1 MVAGHLQEKKGLFY
15 IVLNYKD
22 EEGKRK
28 SKWLATGLPVKG
40 NKKKAESL
48 LMDARRN
55 FELKPN
61 EEAEKVQEKQI
72 TEENTDVD
80 QVLFA
85 DYMLDWLETVKHRI
99 ELITYISYVNAVKG
113 RIVPYFREKGT
124 TLQELKPHHIQDFY
138 SYALNEWKVSANTVI
153 HYHANIRSALQQA
166 FITDRIPSNPADKI
180 IRPKKEAFVGSSY
193 SASEVNQLL
202 EIVKGTKIELAVILG
217 AFYGLRRSEVVGLK
231 WSAIDLV
238 NKTITIKH
246 TVTSGSLDG
255 KLITIEKDRTKNK
268 ASLRTLPLVDAF
280 YDLLVQMKE
289 QQEINQQLFK
299 GSYCKD
305 YIGYIYV
312 DALGDRIKPNY
323 ITQHFALVLKKNGMR
338 HIRFHDLRHSCAS
351 LLLANGVSMKE
362 VQEWLGHSDYSTTA
376 NIYSH
381 LEYSSKV
388 SSANTMNEVIKI

>member
-1 MVAGHLQEKKGLFY
+1 MVAGHLQEKKGFFY

-28 SKWLATGLPVKG
+28 SKWVATGLPVKG
-40 NKKKAESL
+40 NKKRAESL
-48 LMDARRN
+48 LMDARKN
-55 FELKPN
+55 FEFKTN
-61 EEAEKVQEKQI
+61 EEGVKEQEKQS
-72 TEENTDVD
+72 EAENPDID
-80 QVLFA
+80 QTLFA
-85 DYMLDWLETVKHRI
+85 DYMLHWLETVKHRI
-99 ELITYISYVNAVKG
+99 ELITYISYTNAVKG
-113 RIVPYFREKGT
+113 RIVPYFRERGI
-124 TLQELKPHHIQDFY
+124 TLLELRPHHIQDFY
-138 SYALNEWKVSANTVI
+138 SHALNEWGVSANTVI

-166 FITDRIPSNPADKI
+166 YITDRITSNPADKI

-231 WSAIDLV
+231 WSAIDLI

-246 TVTSGSLDG
+246 TVTSGSLNG

-280 YDLLVQMKE
+280 YDLLLQMKE
-289 QQEINQQLFK
+289 QQETNQYLFK
-299 GSYCKD
+299 DSYSKD
-305 YIGYIYV
+305 YIGYTYV
-312 DALGDRIKPNY
+312 DAIGERIKPNY

-338 HIRFHDLRHSCAS
+338 HIRFHDLRHSCAT
-351 LLLANGVSMKE
+351 LLLSNGVSMKE